1 MENITSYFTT
11 ILCVFICLSSVFIF
25 TQLARVFINKKKI
38 NQKFKSRKGFRYDRD
53 FIEARREE
61 INIKDNNNNKNKS
74 NNKKLKEEKYLN
86 TIMRI
91 YIKVNLLMERK
102 WIWNIYFFK

>member
-38 NQKFKSRKGFRYDRD
+38 NQKLNQEKDLGM
-53 FIEARREE
+53 IE
-61 INIKDNNNNKNKS
+61 ILL
-74 NNKKLKEEKYLN
+74 KLEEKK
-86 TIMRI
+86 
-91 YIKVNLLMERK
+91 YI
-102 WIWNIYFFK
+102 

>member
-38 NQKFKSRKGFRYDRD
+38 NQKIKSRNGFRYDRD

-61 INIKDNNNNKNKS
+61 IHIKDNNNNKNKS
-74 NNKKLKEEKYLN
+74 NNKKLKEE
-86 TIMRI
+86 
-91 YIKVNLLMERK
+91 
-102 WIWNIYFFK
+102 